1 MSIAV
6 PQTLNKALEPFLIIV
21 GSLTVSMV
29 LFGIFVASAGADPF
43 EVYQT
48 MYRAAFGTTF
58 SWQNTLIR
66 AAPLMLTALCTALP
80 GYLGLIIIGGEG
92 AVVMGGLFAA
102 IAALP
107 IQTAPPIVVVT
118 TMALVGMAA
127 GGDLAHHRRSIAALS
142 RRQ

>member
-1 MSIAV
+1 MSNGMT
-6 PQTLNKALEPFLIIV
+6 QTLNKALEPFLIIV
-21 GSLTVSMV
+21 GSLSVSMV
-29 LFGIFVASAGADPF
+29 LFGAFVASAGANPL

-48 MYRAAFGTTF
+48 MYRAAFGTSF

-102 IAALP
+102 IAALTIP
-107 IQTAPPIVVVT
+107 QASPMVVLI
-118 TMALVGMAA
+118 TMALGGWRPAQSGSPSA
-127 GGDLAHHRRSIAALS
+127 GHCGTIAP
-142 RRQ
+142 